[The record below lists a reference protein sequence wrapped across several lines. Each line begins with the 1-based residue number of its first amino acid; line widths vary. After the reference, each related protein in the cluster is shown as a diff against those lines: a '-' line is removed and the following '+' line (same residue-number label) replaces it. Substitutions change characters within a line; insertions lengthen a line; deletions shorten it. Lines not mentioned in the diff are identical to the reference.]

1 MSDIHS
7 CGYWC
12 SRAECI
18 KAQRDELRDKII
30 GPATEL
36 ARAYNAT
43 AADFDG
49 CEADCEQAKEDAE
62 HAVIEAALAA
72 FGTR

>member
-1 MSDIHS
+1 MS
-7 CGYWC
+7 
-12 SRAECI
+12 E
-18 KAQRDELRDKII
+18 AQTIAI
-30 GPATEL
+30 PAAPVAAL
-36 ARAYNAT
+36 VKAYNAT

-72 FGTR
+72 FGEAT